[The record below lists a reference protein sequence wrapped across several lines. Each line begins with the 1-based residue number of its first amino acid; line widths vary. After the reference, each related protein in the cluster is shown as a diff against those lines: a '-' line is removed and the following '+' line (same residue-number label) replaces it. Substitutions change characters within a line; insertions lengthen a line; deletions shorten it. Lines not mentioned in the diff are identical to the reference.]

1 MEGGQKR
8 GRTATVRARWRRG
21 ARDLT
26 PPPSPL
32 APADPR
38 ANTAIAFPPPPQNR
52 RNTPDRLELK
62 KYNRFLRR
70 VTLHRELKK

>member
-1 MEGGQKR
+1 MEGGK
-8 GRTATVRARWRRG
+8 GGTATVPRRPG
-21 ARDLT
+21 ARSLT
-26 PPPSPL
+26 PPPHPP

-38 ANTAIAFPPPPQNR
+38 AHTIIALPPSPQNR